1 MNSKVGHITD
11 PGYITSHFVTGYKYR
26 VINFL
31 ISLNIFRIAFA
42 AYRNPYIAFRTL
54 AALIKKK
61 KVILGDLTSL
71 KFIRSSGRYFRA
83 ISRPGWPS
91 LSFDHFIQNELN
103 KIRPFRAG
111 NNHLQTMIFSITSR
125 CQLKCDHCYEWNNLA
140 SNETLSLIELTEIL
154 NKFQIYGISNIQLS
168 GGEPLNRFNDLI
180 ELLRSAKPGSDFW
193 ILTSGYELTLEKAR
207 ELKEAGLTGVVISL
221 DHWKEELHNRFRKN
235 NNSYKWVMD
244 AARHALEVDMVV
256 AFSLCAMKDFVT
268 DENLERY
275 LHMAK
280 GSGAGFVRILEPRE
294 VGHFAG
300 KKIELENEQ
309 IEILKRFYLKS
320 YSDPSYKE
328 MPLVMYPGYHQRIY
342 GCFGAGNRYLYV
354 DSVGDLHACPFC
366 QDKIGNALSD
376 DLDKA
381 IAKMKRRGCHK
392 FETKSED

>member
-1 MNSKVGHITD
+1 MNSKYDHITD
-11 PGYITSHFVTGYKYR
+11 PGYNSSHFVTGLRYR

-31 ISLNIFRIAFA
+31 ISFNIFRIALA
-42 AYRNPYIAFRTL
+42 AYRNPYIAFKTL

-71 KFIRSSGRYFRA
+71 KLIRSSGKYFRA
-83 ISRPGWPS
+83 ISSPGWPS

-111 NNHLQTMIFSITSR
+111 NSHLQTMIFSITSR

-140 SNETLSLIELTEIL
+140 SNETLSLQELTKIL
-154 NKFQIYGISNIQLS
+154 NKFQTYGISNIQLS

-180 ELLRSAKPGSDFW
+180 ELIRSAKPGSDFW
-193 ILTSGYELTLEKAR
+193 ILTSGYELTLEKAK
-207 ELKEAGLTGVVISL
+207 ELKKAGLTGVVISL

-235 NNSYKWVMD
+235 DNSFKWVME
-244 AARHALEVDMVV
+244 AARHALEVDLVV

-268 DENLERY
+268 EENLERY
-275 LHMAK
+275 LRLAK
-280 GSGAGFVRILEPRE
+280 DSGAGFIRILEPRE

-300 KKIELENEQ
+300 KKIELEKKQ

-320 YSDPSYKE
+320 NSDPGYKE

-354 DSVGDLHACPFC
+354 DSMGDLHACPFC
-366 QDKIGNALSD
+366 QDKIGNALTD

>member
-1 MNSKVGHITD
+1 MKPKYSHIAD
-11 PGYITSHFVTGYKYR
+11 PEYVSSHFVTGFKYR
-26 VINFL
+26 IISFL
-31 ISLNIFRIAFA
+31 ISLNILRIALA
-42 AYRNPYIAFRTL
+42 VYWNPFLAFKTL
-54 AALIKKK
+54 SVLIKKK
-61 KVILGDLTSL
+61 KVILGDLTNL
-71 KFIRSSGRYFRA
+71 KFIRSGGRYFRA

-91 LSFDHFIQNELN
+91 LSFDRFIRNELN
-103 KIRPFRAG
+103 KIRPFRPES
-111 NNHLQTMIFSITSR
+111 NHLQTMIFSITSR
-125 CQLKCDHCYEWNNLA
+125 CPLKCDHCYEWNNLA
-140 SNETLSLIELTEIL
+140 SKEVLSLQELTKIL
-154 NKFQIYGISNIQLS
+154 NKFQTFGVSNIQLS

-180 ELLRSAKPGSDFW
+180 KLLRSAKPGCDLW

-207 ELKEAGLTGVVISL
+207 ELKEAGLSGVVISL

-235 NNSYKWVMD
+235 DRSFKWVMA
-244 AARHALEVDMVV
+244 AARHALQVDLVV

-268 DENLERY
+268 EDNLERY
-275 LHMAK
+275 LRLAK
-280 GSGAGFVRILEPRE
+280 DSGAGFIRILEPRE

-328 MPLVMYPGYHQRIY
+328 MPLVMYPGFHQRIY

-354 DSVGDLHACPFC
+354 DSMGDLHACPFC
-366 QDKIGNALSD
+366 QDKIGNALTD

-392 FETKSED
+392 FETKPED